1 MLRTIHPRLAALGD
15 NAGFTL
21 IELLV
26 GMLSAIVVTGA
37 LFAILIVSLHQTAR
51 ISGHVQATQLGRI
64 TMARMVDELHTAC
77 IAKEFTPI
85 QEKSNENV
93 LIFESGYGQEAVLK
107 KAYKHKIVFSSS
119 ESTLVET
126 TYASNGGEWPNF
138 TYETTGKATRI
149 GEYISK
155 SGTTPIFQY
164 YKYAPSSSS
173 TSAVTTLEPLA
184 AAEAK
189 EEKGLSATNAK
200 QAAAVLVTYTAGAA
214 EAKQYKPTID
224 LSSQVTFA
232 FSAPSAETP
241 IVAKPCE

>member
-1 MLRTIHPRLAALGD
+1 MLTRDHPHIASLGD

-77 IAKEFTPI
+77 IAKEFTPVK
-85 QEKSNENV
+85 EKSSENE
-93 LIFESGYGQEAVLK
+93 LIFESGFGQEAVLK
-107 KAYKHKIVFSSS
+107 KAYLHKITYSSAA
-119 ESTLVET
+119 STLVET

-155 SGTTPIFQY
+155 TGTTPIFQY
-164 YKYAPSSSS
+164 YGYAPSSSS
-173 TSAVTTLEPLA
+173 TNAVTTLNKEPF
-184 AAEAK
+184 EAK
-189 EEKGLSATNAK
+189 AGTGLSAANAK
-200 QAAAVLVTYTAGAA
+200 ETAAVVVTYTAGAA

-224 LSSQVTFA
+224 LSNQVTLA

>member
-1 MLRTIHPRLAALGD
+1 MLTREHPHIAALGD

-77 IAKEFTPI
+77 IAKEFTPV
-85 QEKSNENV
+85 QKESSENK
-93 LIFESGYGQEAVLK
+93 LIFVSGFGQEAVLK
-107 KAYKHKIVFSSS
+107 KAYKHEIVFSSS

-126 TYASNGGEWPNF
+126 TSASNGGEWPNF
-138 TYETTGKATRI
+138 NWEATGKTARI

-155 SGTTPIFQY
+155 TGTTAVFQY
-164 YKYAPSSSS
+164 FKYAPSSTS
-173 TSAVTTLEPLA
+173 TGAVTTLKPVELT
-184 AAEAK
+184 K
-189 EEKGLSATNAK
+189 EEEAKGLSATNAK
-200 QAAAVLVTYTAGAA
+200 EVAAVLITYTAGAA

>member
-1 MLRTIHPRLAALGD
+1 MLTREHPHIATLGD

-77 IAKEFTPI
+77 IAKEFTPV
-85 QEKSNENV
+85 QKESSETK
-93 LIFESGYGQEAVLK
+93 LIFVSGFGREAVLK
-107 KAYKHKIVFSSS
+107 TAYKHEIVFSSS

-138 TYETTGKATRI
+138 NYEATGKTTRI

-155 SGTTPIFQY
+155 SGTTPVFQY
-164 YKYAPSSSS
+164 YGYAPSSSS
-173 TSAVTTLEPLA
+173 TNAVTTLNKEHF
-184 AAEAK
+184 EAK
-189 EEKGLSATNAK
+189 AGTGLSAANAK
-200 QAAAVLVTYTAGAA
+200 ETAAVLITYTAGAA

-224 LSSQVTFA
+224 LSNQVTLA
-232 FSAPSAETP
+232 FSAPSDETP

>member
-1 MLRTIHPRLAALGD
+1 MLTREHPHLATLGD
-15 NAGFTL
+15 TAGFTL

-85 QEKSNENV
+85 QEKSTENK
-93 LIFESGYGQEAVLK
+93 LIFESGYGREAVLK
-107 KAYKHKIVFSSS
+107 NAYLHAITYSSAAG
-119 ESTLVET
+119 TLVET
-126 TYASNGGEWPNF
+126 TYASNGGEWPKF
-138 TYETTGKATRI
+138 SYEATGKTTRI

-155 SGTTPIFQY
+155 TGTTAVFQY
-164 YKYAPSSSS
+164 FKYAPSSTS
-173 TSAVTTLEPLA
+173 TSAVTTLKPVELT
-184 AAEAK
+184 K
-189 EEKGLSATNAK
+189 EEEAKGLSATNAK
-200 QAAAVLVTYTAGAA
+200 EVAAVLITYTAGTA
-214 EAKQYKPTID
+214 EAKQYKPTIE
-224 LSSQVTFA
+224 LSNQVTLA